1 MVVEDIHSVRCG
13 DKLASIREDR
23 ECCLHRRPRHSDST
37 GGGGSFHGIERFRGL
52 AQAGGSPSMQECP
65 HASDPQTSLWPAGKR
80 VCLLCIAYEECDTM
94 VLANSPSVG
103 ALASLLRLRISLI
116 SGDMQELLDLIRDYL
131 VVFISVRS
139 P

>member
-1 MVVEDIHSVRCG
+1 
-13 DKLASIREDR
+13 
-23 ECCLHRRPRHSDST
+23 
-37 GGGGSFHGIERFRGL
+37 
-52 AQAGGSPSMQECP
+52 
-65 HASDPQTSLWPAGKR
+65 
-80 VCLLCIAYEECDTM
+80 M